1 MAQTEPRLSV
11 STGVFAEAGLA
22 RRAQGWH
29 RDAAKMSPPTPDRQV
44 ADVLPPNLVQSDTG
58 AAGAALSLVLVQ
70 LINS

>member
-29 RDAAKMSPPTPDRQV
+29 RDAAKMSPPTPDRQA
-44 ADVLPPNLVQSDTG
+44 ADVLAPNIAQSDT
-58 AAGAALSLVLVQ
+58 GAALSLVLVQ